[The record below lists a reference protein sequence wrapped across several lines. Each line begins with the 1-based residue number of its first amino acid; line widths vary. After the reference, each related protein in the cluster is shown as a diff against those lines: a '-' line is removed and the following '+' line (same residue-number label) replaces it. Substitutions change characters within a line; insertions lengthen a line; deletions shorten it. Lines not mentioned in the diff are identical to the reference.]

1 MNQVG
6 QHLGRTAGGGTGL
19 IPEHAPGGRPGR
31 VRSLTRELVHGG
43 VRDRSAA
50 TWLLASVLTLAWLAA
65 MAWALQAEASAP
77 RPGSAAV
84 LLGGWSLTLLP
95 VHCAARFRRAA
106 RAQAGAPVDA
116 AIDARVG
123 EYGRVHDEGADRD
136 ESPPAP
142 PGLNAV

>member
-6 QHLGRTAGGGTGL
+6 QHLGRTAGGGADP
-19 IPEHAPGGRPGR
+19 IPERAPGGRPGR
-31 VRSLTRELVHGG
+31 VRSLTHELVHGG

-50 TWLLASVLTLAWLAA
+50 AWLLGSVLTLAWLAA
-65 MAWALQAEASAP
+65 MAWALHAEASAP

-106 RAQAGAPVDA
+106 RPQTGARDEA
-116 AIDARVG
+116 AIDPGADEHG
-123 EYGRVHDEGADRD
+123 GVHDEGADRD

-142 PGLNAV
+142 PGLSVV